1 MKKLLGW
8 ALALACTGCMS
19 AHGVRTGGERV
30 AAGSGTVPVTDR
42 VDWPAF
48 LARHDLVWET
58 LPTKFDYGAFLGN
71 GLLGTM
77 IYRDGD
83 NRLRFEMG
91 RADVT
96 EHRRD
101 NNRLPIGGLVLET
114 VGKIQ
119 DGTLRLDLWNAE
131 VRGTVTTDKGT
142 LRFDTYI
149 HADLMTM
156 VLDLET
162 SAGEQGARFAWEPG
176 HGQDKRNQQ
185 KFKDPPNPPAT
196 AETIDGL
203 PVCVQPRYAGGEFA
217 TAWKELATPRN
228 RRVYLSIAD
237 SFPGNSARRE
247 VVATVLQSAAAD
259 PLLLVTRHRAWWHKL
274 YPKSFVSVPD
284 PKLESF
290 YWIQFYK
297 LASASRP
304 DRVPVDLLGPWFRDT
319 GWPRIWWNL
328 NIQTLYLPVY
338 TANQLELG
346 ESFVRFLDT
355 KRANFVRNA
364 KEIYGF
370 DDCAT
375 VPHTTD
381 YEGLR
386 GDGSCAPDHY
396 INPGDFTWALH
407 NYYQHYRYS
416 MDHALVTNQTQHAFY
431 PLLRGSIN
439 LYLRLLKKGDDG
451 KLHLPVL
458 HSPEY
463 GNAADNNYNLALLR
477 WGCQALIELNQRY
490 QLNDPLLPKWQETM
504 AILAPYPV
512 DENGLRIG
520 ADMAFT
526 KSHRHW
532 SHILMVHPLHIMDAN
547 DPAHR
552 DLLYKSIHHWLTV
565 DGSRGVYGWSRAA
578 AASLYAALGDGDNA
592 LASIHQHMADKR
604 FVRPNTMYIEGSP
617 VIECSIVLAR
627 SLQDMLLQSHSNLI
641 RVFPAVP
648 GTWTNAV
655 FHNLR
660 AEGAFLVSA
669 ERKAGKTR
677 WIRIKS
683 LAGEPCRVWVD
694 GQVQELR
701 LAKGEETLLGDS
713 PGVIAPLPVAPADA
727 NPHGLKKA
735 KVDTVAL
742 SNGKPAKASSVWS
755 TALNAAKAFDGDEAT
770 RWGAAPGSRSG
781 WLAVDLGTP
790 TPVNRAVIK
799 ELGFP
804 RTQQFAVEYKAGDA
818 WQPLVTGTT
827 IAGAKSFDFPA
838 VTARHFR
845 LNILKAGEVPTLEEF
860 QLLNTTK

>member
-1 MKKLLGW
+1 M
-8 ALALACTGCMS
+8 
-19 AHGVRTGGERV
+19 
-30 AAGSGTVPVTDR
+30 
-42 VDWPAF
+42 
-48 LARHDLVWET
+48 ARHDLVFET
-58 LPTKFDYGAFLGN
+58 LPAQFDYGAFLGN
-71 GLLGTM
+71 GLLGAT

-119 DGTLRLDLWNAE
+119 DGTMRLDLWNAE

-142 LRFDTYI
+142 LQFRTLI
-149 HADLMTM
+149 HTDVLAMI
-156 VLDLET
+156 LDLET
-162 SAGEQGARFAWEPG
+162 TGDEKAAKFVWVPG

-196 AETIDGL
+196 TETIDGL
-203 PVCVQPRYAGGEFA
+203 SVCIQSRYAGGEFA
-217 TAWKELATPRN
+217 TAWKEVAMPKG
-228 RRVYLSIAD
+228 RRVLLSIAD
-237 SFPGNSARRE
+237 SFPGNTARRE
-247 VVATVLQSAAAD
+247 VVATVQKTSAAD
-259 PLLLVTRHRAWWHKL
+259 FDKLVASHREWWRAL

-297 LASASRP
+297 LGAASRP

-338 TANQLELG
+338 AANQLELG

-364 KEIYGF
+364 KDIYGF

-375 VPHTTD
+375 VPHTTC

-407 NYYQHYRYS
+407 NYYLHYRHS

-451 KLHLPVL
+451 KLHLSVL

-477 WGCQALIELNQRY
+477 WGCQTLIDLNLRY
-490 QLNDPLLPKWQETM
+490 RLNDPLLPRWRET
-504 AILAPYPV
+504 LANLTPYPI

-547 DPAHR
+547 DPANR

-627 SLQDMLLQSHSNLI
+627 SLQDMLLQSHNNLI

-648 GTWTNAV
+648 AAWTNAV

-669 ERKAGKTR
+669 ERKAGKTQWVR
-677 WIRIKS
+677 VKS
-683 LAGEPCRVWVD
+683 LAGEPCRIQFN
-694 GQVQELR
+694 GSVQEVK
-701 LAKGEETLLGDS
+701 LARGEEKLFGDA
-713 PGVIAPLPVAPADA
+713 PAVVAPLPTTKV

-735 KVDTVAL
+735 VVDKSAVST
-742 SNGKPAKASSVWS
+742 GKPAKASSTWS
-755 TALNAAKAFDGDEAT
+755 AALNAAKAFDGDEST
-770 RWGAAPGSRSG
+770 RWGAAPNSRSG
-781 WLAVDLGTP
+781 WLEVDLGAP

-804 RTQQFAVEYKAGDA
+804 RTQQFAIEYQTGDT
-818 WQPLVTGTT
+818 WKSVLTGTT
-827 IAGAKSFDFPA
+827 IAGAKSFDFP
-838 VTARHFR
+838 TIKARYFR
-845 LNILKAGEVPTLEEF
+845 LNILQANEVPTIEEF
-860 QLLNTTK
+860 QLFEAKKP

>member
-1 MKKLLGW
+1 MHRLLA
-8 ALALACTGCMS
+8 ALIFAN
-19 AHGVRTGGERV
+19 
-30 AAGSGTVPVTDR
+30 AATATLVTEQ

-48 LARHDLVWET
+48 MARHDLVFET
-58 LPTKFDYGAFLGN
+58 LPAQFDYGAFLGN
-71 GLLGTM
+71 GLLGAT

-119 DGTLRLDLWNAE
+119 DGTMRLDLWNAE

-142 LRFDTYI
+142 LQFRTLI
-149 HADLMTM
+149 HTDVLAMI
-156 VLDLET
+156 LDLET
-162 SAGEQGARFAWEPG
+162 TGDEKAAKFVWVPG

-196 AETIDGL
+196 TETIDGL
-203 PVCVQPRYAGGEFA
+203 SVCIQSRYAGGEFA
-217 TAWKELATPRN
+217 TAWKEVAMPKG
-228 RRVYLSIAD
+228 RRVLLSIAD
-237 SFPGNSARRE
+237 SFPGNTARRE
-247 VVATVLQSAAAD
+247 VVATVQKTSAAD
-259 PLLLVTRHRAWWHKL
+259 FDKLVASHREWWRAL

-297 LASASRP
+297 LGAASRP

-338 TANQLELG
+338 AANQLELG

-364 KEIYGF
+364 KDIYGF

-375 VPHTTD
+375 VPHTTC

-407 NYYQHYRYS
+407 NYYLHYRHS

-451 KLHLPVL
+451 KLHLSVL

-477 WGCQALIELNQRY
+477 WGCQTLIDLNLRY
-490 QLNDPLLPKWQETM
+490 RLNDPLLPRWRET
-504 AILAPYPV
+504 LANLTPYPI

-547 DPAHR
+547 DPANR

-627 SLQDMLLQSHSNLI
+627 SLQDMLLQSHNNLI

-648 GTWTNAV
+648 AAWTNAV

-669 ERKAGKTR
+669 ERKAGKTQWVR
-677 WIRIKS
+677 VKS
-683 LAGEPCRVWVD
+683 LAGEPCRIQFN
-694 GQVQELR
+694 GSVQEVK
-701 LAKGEETLLGDS
+701 LARGEEKLFGDA
-713 PGVIAPLPVAPADA
+713 PAVVAPLPTTKV

-735 KVDTVAL
+735 VVDKSAVST
-742 SNGKPAKASSVWS
+742 GKPAKASSTWS
-755 TALNAAKAFDGDEAT
+755 AALNAAKAFDGDEST
-770 RWGAAPGSRSG
+770 RWGAAPNSRSG
-781 WLAVDLGTP
+781 WLEVDLGAP

-804 RTQQFAVEYKAGDA
+804 RTQQFAIEYQTGDT
-818 WQPLVTGTT
+818 WKSVLTGTT
-827 IAGAKSFDFPA
+827 IAGAKSFDFP
-838 VTARHFR
+838 TIKARYFR
-845 LNILKAGEVPTLEEF
+845 LNILQANEVPTIEEF
-860 QLLNTTK
+860 QLFEAKKP